1 MKESR
6 IVQTITLTVFI
17 ALGMFLTIG
26 ILNVNLVESLK
37 NMAGSIQGEENVEG
51 EAALVYVGMALVT
64 IGIGAIFFYVLAI
77 IILITSLIYGLLAIY
92 NIKSSNKWVRYFN
105 YFLVVCCLF
114 MFVSSIV
121 KMILW
126 RCGY

>member
-105 YFLVVCCLF
+105 YFLVVLLRLF
-114 MFVSSIV
+114 TIS
-121 KMILW
+121 
-126 RCGY
+126 